1 MPMLHRSDAVKV
13 TGSVDFT
20 TEGTHNVGTC
30 LFFSILCWGP
40 SVAMPTETGQF
51 TCVRALQF

>member
-1 MPMLHRSDAVKV
+1 MPILHRSDAVEV

-30 LFFSILCWGP
+30 LFFSPVLGP
-40 SVAMPTETGQF
+40 KCRYAD
-51 TCVRALQF
+51 